1 MKRVFLVLGAVFAL
15 ALASFAVNAHA
26 QRGAA
31 PSAQT
36 PPPPPSV
43 KVGEPM
49 PDFSLNYLEP
59 APDGGR
65 PTAKTVKLSE
75 LKGNVVVLAFFPAA
89 FSPG

>member
-1 MKRVFLVLGAVFAL
+1 MKRTIVPVAVAAFVLMSFAL
-15 ALASFAVNAHA
+15 NASA

-31 PSAQT
+31 PAAQP

-43 KVGEPM
+43 KVGAPM
-49 PDFSLNYLEP
+49 PDFSLNYLDP

-65 PTAKTVKLSE
+65 PTPRTVKLSE